1 MTKQS
6 AQYRDIAVE
15 AEHNDG
21 AISSIQIYF
30 VKNNKPANNNAK
42 LQKMIAGA
50 LHGDVAWDE
59 LDLSWATPF
68 QLRVYRAMAKIKP
81 GQTATYADLAKKI
94 GMPRAYRA
102 VANACARNR
111 LPVVIPCHRVVR
123 SDGGLGGYNAKDGLK
138 MKKYLLQL
146 EGYDIAN

>member
-1 MTKQS
+1 MQLY
-6 AQYRDIAVE
+6 AQYKNISID
-15 AEHNDG
+15 AEQNDG
-21 AISSIQIYF
+21 ALSAIHISF
-30 VKNNKPANNNAK
+30 AKNKKPANSNAK
-42 LQKMIAGA
+42 LEKMIAAA
-50 LHGDVAWDE
+50 LHGDVLWDE
-59 LDLSWATPF
+59 LDMSWATPF

-94 GMPRAYRA
+94 GAPRAYRA

-123 SDGGLGGYNAKDGLK
+123 SDGGLGCYNAKDGLK

-146 EGYDIAN
+146 EGCDIAY